1 MVDSDDSWGLHA
13 DFVEPLLP
21 DTYEQTT
28 DHDGAR
34 LVYQAIAKVENEK
47 MHHTPT
53 TKWLLG
59 LYRLRTQLLGCQK
72 AINIYLNWAQY
83 VELWNRVMVDANIG
97 QPAPAPAPELNPAN
111 EPVPIPPVPPLEPFP
126 EFLIPL
132 PPEPREARTQ
142 EQVLDIILLVWPGLF
157 ELLRLTLL
165 DTSVDANICRMGVEE
180 ELQSIFLSTTPKK

>member
-1 MVDSDDSWGLHA
+1 MVDSDDSRGGYRLHA

-47 MHHTPT
+47 MHYTPT
-53 TKWLLG
+53 MKWLLG

-97 QPAPAPAPELNPAN
+97 QPAPALEPNPEN

-126 EFLIPL
+126 EFLIPP
-132 PPEPREARTQ
+132 PPEPRE
-142 EQVLDIILLVWPGLF
+142 VYLILTEYPIL
-157 ELLRLTLL
+157 
-165 DTSVDANICRMGVEE
+165 
-180 ELQSIFLSTTPKK
+180 